1 MASRKIDVDY
11 SLEFRRESMIW
22 GLYLEDAEQ
31 AAKDR
36 VEPLKSGILDSVF
49 LFTGLFAGVVS
60 SFVIDARS
68 DIQDDSEQNLL
79 SDIRDALRGS
89 PMEVVHI
96 PVSASWISAL
106 WLVSL
111 YLTLFSAIMGIL
123 AKAWLANLIPTD
135 TGREALDAYERYR
148 LDRECTYY
156 LKPAIT
162 SSFLLIQI
170 ACILFLVG
178 LVIQSNTDHQTVG
191 HVLLAFCLSG
201 ALTYLTLGCL
211 PFVTSLSSFRT
222 PLSDLLMIL
231 KNIIHRKQAP
241 YPTSN
246 INNINECLGE
256 IFYVHLIKSPNPSRV
271 DGAVAELSLLYLE
284 EKWIQFL
291 CRSEAPERMLACFKL
306 CASTRADDPSR
317 QNETLS
323 NYLLAF
329 LRFSHHFEAGNF
341 TGGRYSILLH
351 TLAALLEPGHPLHRW
366 NTLPETVRPLQ
377 LALRTE
383 VLCLFRQSAHEHF
396 PPLHLMDFHPSEM
409 DACPW
414 EVVRGDTRS
423 IYRLHVMLAACRGVF
438 QAENNVM
445 KVSALVLGLSIA
457 KAACAVSEK
466 KRTNES
472 VLDIPLSEYEG
483 IDAQALNVLSRLS
496 CVMVTSWEDMAVDPD
511 AVDNQPSF
519 VRSAD
524 RGKYGVLQTLVLGLA
539 APHHAFQLHAIRMLN
554 QAPADLF
561 SLTPITVISNMIVY
575 GDEDIREDGL
585 DLLSKLVISS
595 EKMKPVTTALL
606 ASVQSGFDQHEPQQR
621 LRTIGFIGT
630 IISEDTRSPFYS
642 LVSQFVPGLVQV
654 ALNDDSTDVSQSALH
669 WMKGLWERGFATEIK
684 SAISMTLSAGLDSPD
699 VGKRYH
705 IVNDLSE
712 LLKDDGSKDRLEQ
725 PPYAF
730 AWYSPSSLV
739 EDIVP
744 FLFEKIVR
752 TGIHDGDSLVREA
765 TKTLLKDIS
774 KDDHVV
780 GLCTVDPL
788 AWLETATVRPS
799 WWWVRYN
806 AVLVSGTFINH
817 FDPPNK
823 DLIKKLVEWGGTDD
837 DDNVRRSSVRLI
849 STICKECHLSPDM
862 LEVVKTTIL
871 LVKDVVVEEPD
882 SSIRSLWVDFLSEMG
897 KRVTFPEVVPIIL
910 ELYVRVDS
918 DSEWWKNVHE
928 NFLVLGEHE
937 NNIDEASPV
946 SLNFQDAGTILF
958 QVAKYDTDTEV
969 QIGLS
974 YEVLGKL
981 SLRALMDA
989 DDDCRSEAVKT
1000 FSNLLEAENSN
1011 RDPSFKER
1019 YLKNGES
1026 MVREYFYKGIEDRSG
1041 KVRQSWIRLAGT
1053 QIKDD
1058 DFPGLIKLFDAV
1070 FSDSDPGVRAEAMTV
1085 LQRLLEDAKRVKLP
1099 DPINSVLP
1107 KAIESALRLNGS
1119 FNDRLA
1125 AIDLFG
1131 RLIGCVPGR
1140 GTQSRY
1146 EKLLGQSCDPQI
1158 ISRLADIVI
1167 NDDEELRIAALR
1179 VLKLAYTARDLFRF
1193 RDVIK
1198 VALSKSI
1205 ENSLKDH
1212 ANRRLRANAVSA
1224 VDSLTKGLANDTF
1237 RDIISTSIPGIL
1249 RIVLTQGD
1257 ANLGESVE
1265 KILFNNLSISTE
1277 ETPLNRDVFIAIPPI
1292 VATATFSG
1300 KAVVLQLTEKLAISV
1315 DTAATV
1321 TRALIT
1327 MLRNLNTTSF
1337 ARATTIELLLKLY
1350 AKHCHSM
1357 PRLIESA
1364 IPEIIALAL
1373 DDNLKDNA
1381 REIRITAIRLLTVAS
1396 KSDVNTV
1403 LEHMTPLAT
1412 KFMALLQIEGLR
1424 PSVVEL
1430 LSLMSRD
1437 ATVRQAITVRIATMA
1452 FGSENHSLVGHVEL
1466 LAKLISDGM

>member
-11 SLEFRRESMIW
+11 FLEFRRESKIW

-49 LFTGLFAGVVS
+49 LFTGLFAG
-60 SFVIDARS
+60 VIDARS

-246 INNINECLGE
+246 INDINECLGE

-329 LRFSHHFEAGNF
+329 LRFAHHFEVGNF
-341 TGGRYSILLH
+341 TGERYSTLLH
-351 TLAALLEPGHPLHRW
+351 TLAALLEPGQPLHRW

-383 VLCLFRQSAHEHF
+383 ILCLFRQSAHEHS

-414 EVVRGDTRS
+414 EVVRVDTRS
-423 IYRLHVMLAACRGVF
+423 IYRLHFMLAACRGVF

-457 KAACAVSEK
+457 KAACAVLET

-472 VLDIPLSEYEG
+472 VLNIPLNEYEG
-483 IDAQALNVLSRLS
+483 IDAQVLNVLSQLS
-496 CVMVTSWEDMAVDPD
+496 SVMVTSWEDMAVDPD
-511 AVDNQPSF
+511 AVDNRSSF

-554 QAPADLF
+554 QVPADLF
-561 SLTPITVISNMIVY
+561 VLTPITVISNMIVY

-585 DLLSKLVISS
+585 DLLSKLVMSS
-595 EKMKPVTTALL
+595 EKTKPVTTALL
-606 ASVQSGFDQHEPQQR
+606 ASIQSGFDQHEPQQR

-630 IISEDTRSPFYS
+630 ISEDTRSPFYS
-642 LVSQFVPGLVQV
+642 LVGQFIPSLVQV

-669 WMKGLWERGFATEIK
+669 WMKGLWERGFAPEIN
-684 SAISMTLSAGLDSPD
+684 SAIAMTLSAGLDSPD

-712 LLKDDGSKDRLEQ
+712 LLKDDGSKDPSEW

-744 FLFEKIVR
+744 FVFEKIVR
-752 TGIHDGDSLVREA
+752 TGIHDSDSLVREA
-765 TKTLLKDIS
+765 AKTLLEDIS
-774 KDDHVV
+774 KDNHIV
-780 GLCTVDPL
+780 GLCIVDPL

-799 WWWVRYN
+799 WWWVRNN
-806 AVLVSGTFINH
+806 AVLVLGTFINH

-823 DLIKKLVEWGGTDD
+823 DLIEKLVEWGGMDD
-837 DDNVRRSSVRLI
+837 DDDVRRSSVRLI
-849 STICKECHLSPDM
+849 STICKECHLSPDI
-862 LEVVKTTIL
+862 LEVVKATIL
-871 LVKDVVVEEPD
+871 SVKDVVIEEPD
-882 SSIRSLWVDFLSEMG
+882 SSIRSLWVDFL
-897 KRVTFPEVVPIIL
+897 
-910 ELYVRVDS
+910 
-918 DSEWWKNVHE
+918 
-928 NFLVLGEHE
+928 
-937 NNIDEASPV
+937 NINTASPV

-981 SLRALMDA
+981 SLRALMDV

-1000 FSNLLEAENSN
+1000 FSNLLEAENSD

-1026 MVREYFYKGIEDRSG
+1026 MVREHFYEGIEDGSG

-1058 DFPGLIKLFDAV
+1058 DFPGLIKLLHALIK
-1070 FSDSDPGVRAEAMTV
+1070 DSDPDVRAEAMTV
-1085 LQRLLEDAKRVKLP
+1085 LQRLLEDAKVRASIAARLGNTLGSFPLIPEYTDRAATVLTMITAP
-1099 DPINSVLP
+1099 PSSQDEARVLP
-1107 KAIESALRLNGS
+1107 RAIESALRLDPR
-1119 FNDRLA
+1119 FNVRLA
-1125 AIDLFG
+1125 TINLFG

-1140 GTQSRY
+1140 DKGRTQPRY

-1167 NDDEELRIAALR
+1167 NDDDEDLRIAALQ

-1193 RDVIK
+1193 RDLIK

-1212 ANRRLRANAVSA
+1212 ANPKLRANAVSA
-1224 VDSLTKGLANDTF
+1224 VDSLTKGGANDTF
-1237 RDIISTSIPGIL
+1237 RDIISTSVPGIL

-1265 KILFNNLSISTE
+1265 KILFDNLSVSTE

-1292 VATATFSG
+1292 LATATFSG

-1315 DTAATV
+1315 DTATTV

-1327 MLRNLNTTSF
+1327 ILRNLNTTSF

-1350 AKHCHSM
+1350 AKHSRPAGHSM

-1381 REIRITAIRLLTVAS
+1381 GEIRITAIKLLTVAS

-1430 LSLMSRD
+1430 LTLMSRD
-1437 ATVRQAITVRIATMA
+1437 ATVRQAITVRIAATA
-1452 FGSENHSLVGHVEL
+1452 FSSENHSLVGHVEL